1 MAHLSNENKL
11 METIPEKLLDLLD
24 KDFETTVLRMFKEQK
39 KKDKTKKKGKNYVA
53 NQQNDI
59 NREVEIIKKNRIYE
73 AEKHNNSI
81 EKFTRGAQPQVWAG
95 RRQK

>member
-1 MAHLSNENKL
+1 MAHLRNENNL

-24 KDFETTVLRMFKEQK
+24 KDFEITVLKMFKEQK
-39 KKDKTKKKGKNYVA
+39 KRLKGKNYVA

-59 NREVEIIKKNRIYE
+59 NREVEIIKGNRIYE

-81 EKFTRGAQPQVWAG
+81 ENFPRGLNH
-95 RRQK
+95 RCE

>member
-39 KKDKTKKKGKNYVA
+39 KKDKTKRQKTRKQSSTYDFRGIA
-53 NQQNDI
+53 NI
-59 NREVEIIKKNRIYE
+59 HSK
-73 AEKHNNSI
+73 
-81 EKFTRGAQPQVWAG
+81 AG
-95 RRQK
+95 RNGTYLK

>member
-39 KKDKTKKKGKNYVA
+39 KKYRKD
-53 NQQNDI
+53 
-59 NREVEIIKKNRIYE
+59 
-73 AEKHNNSI
+73 
-81 EKFTRGAQPQVWAG
+81 
-95 RRQK
+95 

>member
-39 KKDKTKKKGKNYVA
+39 KKTRLKKREKTM
-53 NQQNDI
+53 
-59 NREVEIIKKNRIYE
+59 
-73 AEKHNNSI
+73 
-81 EKFTRGAQPQVWAG
+81 
-95 RRQK
+95 

>member
-59 NREVEIIKKNRIYE
+59 NRDRNYKK
-73 AEKHNNSI
+73 K
-81 EKFTRGAQPQVWAG
+81 
-95 RRQK
+95 

>member
-39 KKDKTKKKGKNYVA
+39 NRKD
-53 NQQNDI
+53 
-59 NREVEIIKKNRIYE
+59 
-73 AEKHNNSI
+73 
-81 EKFTRGAQPQVWAG
+81 
-95 RRQK
+95 

>member
-39 KKDKTKKKGKNYVA
+39 KK
-53 NQQNDI
+53 
-59 NREVEIIKKNRIYE
+59 
-73 AEKHNNSI
+73 
-81 EKFTRGAQPQVWAG
+81 
-95 RRQK
+95 RQD

>member
-1 MAHLSNENKL
+1 MVHLSNENKL

-59 NREVEIIKKNRIYE
+59 NRDRNYKK
-73 AEKHNNSI
+73 K
-81 EKFTRGAQPQVWAG
+81 
-95 RRQK
+95 

>member
-1 MAHLSNENKL
+1 

-59 NREVEIIKKNRIYE
+59 NRDRNYKK
-73 AEKHNNSI
+73 K
-81 EKFTRGAQPQVWAG
+81 
-95 RRQK
+95 

>member
-1 MAHLSNENKL
+1 

-39 KKDKTKKKGKNYVA
+39 KQKRLKKREKNYVA

-59 NREVEIIKKNRIYE
+59 SREVEIIKNRIYE
-73 AEKHNNSI
+73 GKAINSI
-81 EKFTRGAQPQVWAG
+81 EKFTRGAQPQV
-95 RRQK
+95 